1 MSVIAEARDRVRG
14 RELAIVLPEG
24 SDERIAAAATILEN
38 EHLARPIVFR
48 EAVPEPLPQSIAGIL
63 RDRPKMTDAM
73 ARRLMQKPLYAGGAL
88 VAAGGA
94 AAMLAGAANPT
105 PRVIEAALMTIG
117 LAPGITTPS
126 SFFLMQWPD
135 RRLIFADCAVN
146 VQPNAVELADIA
158 IASAASAARILHEEP
173 RVALLSFSTKGSG
186 DHPDAQKVAEAVKL
200 AKIRAPRVAIDG
212 EFQGDAALSPE
223 VAKRKVKKPSAVAGR
238 ANVLIFPDL
247 DAGNIGYKL
256 TQYLGGAQAIGP
268 ILQGFAKPVSDLSRG
283 ATVADVVDAACLL
296 LSMSLDDR

>member
-1 MSVIAEARDRVRG
+1 MSLIAEARKQIRG
-14 RELAIVLPEG
+14 RNLAIVLPEG
-24 SDERIAAAATILEN
+24 NDERIAAAAAILEK
-38 EHLARPIVFR
+38 ESLARPIVFQ
-48 EAVPEPLPQSIAGIL
+48 ESTPEPLPQSISGIL

-73 ARRLMQKPLYAGGAL
+73 ARRLLQKSLYAGGAL
-88 VAAGGA
+88 VAAGQA

-105 PRVIEAALMTIG
+105 ARVIEAALMTIG

-135 RRLIFADCAVN
+135 RHLIFADCAVN
-146 VQPNAVELADIA
+146 VQPSAAELSDIA
-158 IASAASAARILHEEP
+158 IASATSYARILREEP

-186 DHPDAQKVAEAVKL
+186 DHADAQKVVEAVAL
-200 AKIRAPRVAIDG
+200 AKLKAPYIAIDG

-223 VAKRKVKKPSAVAGR
+223 VARRKLREPSAVAGR

-247 DAGNIGYKL
+247 DAGNIAYKL
-256 TQYLGGAQAIGP
+256 AQYLGGAQAIGP

-283 ATVADVVDAACLL
+283 ATVSDIVDTACLL
-296 LSMSLDDR
+296 LSMSLVNS

>member
-1 MSVIAEARDRVRG
+1 MTAEAWERIRG
-14 RELAIVLPEG
+14 RNLAIVLPEG
-24 SDERIAAAATILEN
+24 GDERIAAAATILEKEN
-38 EHLARPIVFR
+38 LARAIVFR
-48 EAVPEPLPQSIAGIL
+48 GAAPDPLPQSIAGIL
-63 RDRPKMTDAM
+63 EDRPKMTEAM
-73 ARRLMQKPLYAGGAL
+73 ARRLLQKPLYAAGAM
-88 VAAGGA
+88 VSTGRA

-105 PRVIEAALMTIG
+105 ARVIEAALMTIG

-146 VQPNAVELADIA
+146 VQPTAAELADIA
-158 IASAASAARILHEEP
+158 IASAASAARILGEEP

-186 DHPDAQKVAEAVKL
+186 DHADAQKVVEAVTL
-200 AKIRAPRVAIDG
+200 AKIKAPHLAIDG
-212 EFQGDAALSPE
+212 EFQGDAALSLE
-223 VAKRKVKKPSAVAGR
+223 VAKRKIVEPGAVGGR

-247 DAGNIGYKL
+247 DAGNIAYKL

-283 ATVADVVDAACLL
+283 ATVTDIVDTACLL
-296 LSMSLDDR
+296 LSMSLDNS